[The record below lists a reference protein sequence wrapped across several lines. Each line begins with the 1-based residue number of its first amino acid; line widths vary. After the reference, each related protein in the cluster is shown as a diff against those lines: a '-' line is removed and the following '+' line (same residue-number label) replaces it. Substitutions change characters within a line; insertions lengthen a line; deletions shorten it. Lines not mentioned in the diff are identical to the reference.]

1 MDPVVVWAPRSPAV
15 GGSRSRL
22 AGGRTDGPDVW
33 VTQAAVGRQ
42 LCQARAVEIGIV
54 GGTGPAG
61 SALGARWAAAGAEVR
76 IGSRRSERAAETVRS
91 LQQLWGQRVASLH
104 AATNE
109 EAASAEVVVVATPWD
124 AVVATMTPL
133 ASVCAGRP
141 VVCIANAL
149 VPVGA
154 ELQPLVLARG
164 SVSASLAAALPGS
177 PVAAAFQH
185 LPAHDLGRLDAELDA
200 DVLVAADD
208 RRAFEV
214 AEALVRSVPNL
225 RALEAGSL
233 GLAGP
238 IEAMTAVLVS
248 VNRRYRTRTA
258 LKLTGIP
265 ESPDAPRRPVT
276 GLRGASESE

>member
-1 MDPVVVWAPRSPAV
+1 VRTSEALPGALGREPN
-15 GGSRSRL
+15 
-22 AGGRTDGPDVW
+22 GRTIR
-33 VTQAAVGRQ
+33 AAIACQ
-42 LCQARAVEIGIV
+42 LCQAPEMEIGIV

-76 IGSRRSERAAETVRS
+76 VGSRRPERAAETVRD
-91 LQQLWGQRVASLH
+91 LQERWGRRVASLR

-124 AVVATMTPL
+124 AVVTTMAPL
-133 ASVCAGRP
+133 APLCAGSP

-149 VPVGA
+149 VAVGS

-164 SVSASLAAALPGS
+164 SVSASLAAALPES

-208 RRAFEV
+208 RSAFEA

-248 VNRRYRTRTA
+248 VNRRYRARTM
-258 LKLTGIP
+258 LKLAGLP
-265 ESPDAPRRPVT
+265 ESGGVVRRAAPGGRA
-276 GLRGASESE
+276 ASGSD